1 MSDDNAEF
9 REFAGAFGEPLTRI
23 AYLLVAGAQ
32 PSGAEDRDEE
42 RARDRMVR
50 ALARARRHWR
60 EALSGGSPES
70 VAVES
75 LVTRLPREV
84 ARPTPPVASPEIAE
98 ADDDDDESLL
108 DAVWRAWKSLLP
120 AERVPLLFADI
131 GVASRQLQGIAVPD
145 AFGSYRRLRSLEN
158 AAWAKLRASIVA
170 DPSAAAYLRR
180 QPATHLDDNID
191 TLLARTLAREAPKV
205 TAPVDAY
212 PQALAAASRT
222 RRRIGLAFAAVVA
235 AVVATTVG
243 VSMSRNNPSATAAD
257 PTITPSAAPSSE
269 FVANKAD
276 RVVDWPIRGELSDDA
291 TLLSNLRTAFV
302 ANHPDAIGDVQILL
316 ATDTS
321 SFRLAYVTAH
331 SRQGVIRS
339 WFFGP
344 VGSQKLTEGSFAYSG
359 NMLHSSVIAAALS
372 DPAGHSVLI
381 VIGPPETTSVLLS
394 DVAADNFYDASFD
407 AISQD
412 DGIVVRDVSKKYLP
426 SLFVKVFEGQRLG
439 WSRPVPVIQLGKREP
454 HLPPVTVQRGTP
466 DPAVLARALE
476 TEADWARTGEL
487 SAGGQAVVLW
497 GGADSAG
504 EQLVVLRVKTLHLAD
519 LLIVAWPDGDGEY
532 LLKPDAPDYPIG
544 FAYPTKTGARVGV
557 LTAPGVAS
565 ATLLED
571 GVVTESAP
579 VDATG
584 FVSLEVNRPYPELA
598 LRSFVVRLHDSAG
611 RQVSELPVP
620 PEV

>member
-1 MSDDNAEF
+1 MSDDDAEF
-9 REFAGAFGEPLTRI
+9 REFAGAFGEPLARA
-23 AYLLVAGAQ
+23 AYLLVAGVD
-32 PSGAEDRDEE
+32 PSGEENRDEE
-42 RARDRMVR
+42 RARERMVR
-50 ALARARRHWR
+50 ALARVRRHWR

-70 VAVES
+70 VAIDS
-75 LVTRLPREV
+75 LVTRLAREV
-84 ARPTPPVASPEIAE
+84 ARPTSPLASLAE
-98 ADDDDDESLL
+98 ADDDELLL

-131 GVASRQLQGIAVPD
+131 GVASQQLQGIAVPD

-158 AAWAKLRASIVA
+158 AACVKLRASIVA
-170 DPSAAAYLRR
+170 DPDAVAFLRR
-180 QPATHLDDNID
+180 QPATYLDDSID
-191 TLLARTLAREAPKV
+191 TLLARTLAREARRV
-205 TAPVDAY
+205 TAPVDAF

-222 RRRIGLAFAAVVA
+222 RRRIALVAAAVAA
-235 AVVATTVG
+235 AVAATTVG
-243 VSMSRNNPSATAAD
+243 VSISRDNPSATAAD
-257 PTITPSAAPSSE
+257 ATTTPSAAPPSE
-269 FVANKAD
+269 FVANKDD
-276 RVVDWPIRGELSDDA
+276 RVVDWPTRGELSDDA
-291 TLLSNLRTAFV
+291 TLLSNLRTTFV

-372 DPAGHSVLI
+372 DPAGHSVLV

-394 DVAADNFYDASFD
+394 DVDADNYFDASFD

-412 DGIVVRDVSKKYLP
+412 DGIVVRDVSQKYLP
-426 SLFVKVFEGQRLG
+426 SLFVKLFEGQRLG
-439 WSRPVPVIQLGKREP
+439 WSRPVPVIQLGRHVP
-454 HLPPVTVQRGTP
+454 DLPPVTVQRGTP

-487 SAGGQAVVLW
+487 SAGGEAVVLW

-519 LLIVAWPDGDGEY
+519 LLIVAWPNGDGEY

-544 FAYPTKTGARVGV
+544 FAYPTKAGARVGV

-579 VDATG
+579 VGPTG
-584 FVSLEVNRPYPELA
+584 FVSLEVNRPYPDLA
-598 LRSFVVRLHDSAG
+598 RRSFVVRLHDSAG

>member
-1 MSDDNAEF
+1 MNNDDAAF
-9 REFAGAFGEPLTRI
+9 REFAAAFSEPLLRV
-23 AYLLVAGAQ
+23 AHLLLAGVDSTA
-32 PSGAEDRDEE
+32 ALDEQ
-42 RARDRMVR
+42 RARVRVVR
-50 ALARARRHWR
+50 ALARARRRWR
-60 EALSGGSPES
+60 EALSSGSPES

-75 LVTRLPREV
+75 LVTRLPRAV
-84 ARPTPPVASPEIAE
+84 ALPAAPPAGQES
-98 ADDDDDESLL
+98 DDVDDEELLL

-120 AERVPLLFADI
+120 AERVPLLFADV

-145 AFGSYRRLRSLEN
+145 SFGSYRRLRSLEN
-158 AAWAKLRASIVA
+158 AGWAKLRASIGV
-170 DPSAAAYLRR
+170 DPTVSALLAR
-180 QPATHLDDNID
+180 QQATYLDDNVD
-191 TLLARTLAREAPKV
+191 ALLARTLTREASKV
-205 TAPVDAY
+205 SAPVDTC
-212 PQALAAASRT
+212 PQALAVASRT
-222 RRRIGLAFAAVVA
+222 RRRMGLAAAAVVVA
-235 AVVATTVG
+235 LVATTVG

-257 PTITPSAAPSSE
+257 VTTSSPSAAPSSE
-269 FVANKAD
+269 FLANKD
-276 RVVDWPIRGELSDDA
+276 ERVVDWPVRGELGDDA
-291 TLLSNLRTAFV
+291 TLLSNVRTAFV
-302 ANHPDAIGDVQILL
+302 ANHHDAVGDVQILL

-339 WFFGP
+339 WFYGP
-344 VGSQKLTEGSFAYSG
+344 VGSQTLTEGSFTYSG
-359 NMLHSSVIAAALS
+359 NMVHSSVIAAALS

-394 DVAADNFYDASFD
+394 DVDADNYYDASFD
-407 AISQD
+407 AISED
-412 DGIVVRDVSKKYLP
+412 DGIVVRDVSAKYLP
-426 SLFVKVFEGQRLG
+426 SLFVKLFEGQRLG
-439 WSRPVPVIQLGKREP
+439 WSRPVPVVQLGKREP

-532 LLKPDAPDYPIG
+532 LLRPDAPDYPIG
-544 FAYPTKTGARVGV
+544 FTYPTKTGARVGV

-571 GVVTESAP
+571 GVVTVSAP

-584 FVSLEVNRPYPELA
+584 FASLPVNGPYPALA
-598 LRSFVVRLHDSAG
+598 QRTFVVRLYDAAG